1 MYLAVTVIG
10 RNHME
15 LLREGVI
22 FLTALACGRLE
33 AADRRALYTHARVC
47 ACVRLR
53 LSTSTHLLC
62 THARTHACVR
72 ACVRECR
79 HMQLQSRQAKAQC
92 GEEGRLVVDA
102 LALVLVLPMLCV

>member
-10 RNHME
+10 RNYMVH
-15 LLREGVI
+15 LCEGVI

-47 ACVRLR
+47 
-53 LSTSTHLLC
+53 
-62 THARTHACVR
+62 